1 MNATENTPQILAT
14 FESVRR
20 FSFEQ
25 KRQAAYSEQAVNA
38 FLDAVLDFKSMLAD
52 KTAKINDIVTRVEAI
67 TWLQLTDNETLM
79 LVNDLVSQLKDLRS
93 SLVRQY
99 LSLDFLRKKG
109 VAKTEIKAF
118 KASIDDLLDVA
129 ADLESRFFYL
139 PKIEGFEET
148 SRELSLL

>member
-1 MNATENTPQILAT
+1 MTWFLNSKIYEVRLYVNTFPSI
-14 FESVRR
+14 
-20 FSFEQ
+20 
-25 KRQAAYSEQAVNA
+25 
-38 FLDAVLDFKSMLAD
+38 
-52 KTAKINDIVTRVEAI
+52 
-67 TWLQLTDNETLM
+67 
-79 LVNDLVSQLKDLRS
+79 
-93 SLVRQY
+93 
-99 LSLDFLRKKG
+99 FLRKKG

>member
-20 FSFEQ
+20 FSFDQ
-25 KRQAAYSEQAVNA
+25 KRQAAYSEMAVNA

-93 SLVRQY
+93 SLLRQY

-129 ADLESRFFYL
+129 SDLESRFFYL

-148 SRELSLL
+148 TRELSLL